1 MKTNLTMKKGLVML
15 FSLIGMIAC
24 DDNGDDVNP
33 NTQAQI
39 SEVKSIAAEG
49 EWQVTYFWDSDKDET
64 ASFNGY
70 SFSFEANGSL
80 IAIKS
85 ATTVTGQWSITG
97 DDDDD
102 DDDSDDDFDDVDFN
116 IAFSTPADFEELTE
130 DWHIISIS
138 NTKIEL
144 THVSGGNGGTDFLTF
159 ERN

>member
-1 MKTNLTMKKGLVML
+1 MKKGLVML
-15 FSLIGMIAC
+15 FSLIGMMAC

-64 ASFNGY
+64 ASFTGY

-97 DDDDD
+97 EDDDD
-102 DDDSDDDFDDVDFN
+102 DDDSDDDDFDDVDFN

>member
-1 MKTNLTMKKGLVML
+1 MKKGLFML
-15 FSLIGMIAC
+15 LMVTGMIAC

-33 NTQAQI
+33 TTQAQI

-49 EWQVTYFWDSDKDET
+49 QWTVTYFWDSDKDET
-64 ASFNGY
+64 ASFSGY
-70 SFSFEANGSL
+70 SFVFSADGSL
-80 IAIKS
+80 IATKS
-85 ATTVTGQWSITG
+85 ATSISGQWSITG

-102 DDDSDDDFDDVDFN
+102 DDSDDDDYDVDFN

-130 DWHIISIS
+130 DWHIVSIS
-138 NTKIEL
+138 DTKIEL

>member
-1 MKTNLTMKKGLVML
+1 MKKGIVML
-15 FSLIGMIAC
+15 LMVTGMIAC

-33 NTQAQI
+33 TTQAQI

-49 EWQVTYFWDSDKDET
+49 QWTVTYFWDSDKDET
-64 ASFNGY
+64 ASFSGY
-70 SFSFEANGSL
+70 SFVFAADGSL
-80 IAIKS
+80 IATKS
-85 ATTVTGQWSITG
+85 ATSISGQWSITG

-102 DDDSDDDFDDVDFN
+102 DSDDDDYDVDFN

-130 DWHIISIS
+130 DWHIVSIS
-138 NTKIEL
+138 DTKIEL